1 MERARR
7 LRKGTEFDTAY
18 SKGTV
23 VGSPLFAVRAIS
35 NDLAYTRWGF
45 AVGKRIAKHAV
56 DRNRAKRRIREI
68 AHTVPVVPGYDLI
81 LVARAPALTAK
92 SPELREGLDKL
103 LVRAGLLAAQA

>member
-23 VGSPLFAVRAIS
+23 VGSSFFAVRSVS
-35 NDLAYTRWGF
+35 NQLDHTRWGF

-56 DRNRAKRRIREI
+56 DRNRAKRRIREL
-68 AHTVPVVPGYDLI
+68 AWRLPVAPGYDLI

-92 SPELREGLDKL
+92 GPELKDALVKL
-103 LVRAGLLAAQA
+103 LVRAQLLAAAE

>member
-23 VGSPLFAVRAIS
+23 VGSSLFAVRFIENGAGE
-35 NDLAYTRWGF
+35 TRWGF
-45 AVGKRIAKHAV
+45 AVGKRIAKKAV

-68 AHTVPVVPGYDLI
+68 ARGLEVVQGVDI
-81 LVARAPALTAK
+81 IIVARAPSLTATHVQLADG
-92 SPELREGLDKL
+92 LR
-103 LVRAGLLAAQA
+103 GLLERARLLDVRP

>member
-23 VGSPLFAVRAIS
+23 VGSPLFAVRFIP
-35 NDLAYTRWGF
+35 NNLGHTRWGF

-56 DRNRAKRRIREI
+56 DRNRAKRRIRELARVLPI
-68 AHTVPVVPGYDLI
+68 SPGYDLI
-81 LVARAPALTAK
+81 LVARAPSLAAKPAELSQALG
-92 SPELREGLDKL
+92 RL
-103 LVRAGLLAAQA
+103 LVRAGLLESAG

>member
-23 VGSPLFAVRAIS
+23 VGSSLFAIRYVHNGS
-35 NDLAYTRWGF
+35 TQTRWGF
-45 AVGKRIAKHAV
+45 AVGKRIARKAV

-68 AHTVPVVPGYDLI
+68 ARGLSVIQGVDLI
-81 LVARAPALTAK
+81 VVARTPSLVATA
-92 SPELREGLDKL
+92 PELFEGLRSVLRRARL
-103 LVRAGLLAAQA
+103 LVITP